1 MGSPGLPPRWWGGRC
16 IPKRNFNLSQSTLV
30 GRAAESPG
38 PGQQRPPS
46 ARVTSSLTTWEEEQ
60 SRPVPFSQ
68 SSQGRCIARHLP
80 LLLFYSKLTCPC
92 LFGDKWTT
100 GSCRISLPLG
110 LSRNVGSTFDT
121 AGRWHVGS
129 ATQHRALW
137 CRPKQTQAHVDKWR
151 QLATAPLSSLTSKL
165 WISAISLL
173 RVYTID
179 SMSETKWLMGKAC
192 SWWPHEQSQ
201 VPPNQRPWT
210 TRQS

>member
-1 MGSPGLPPRWWGGRC
+1 MGSRGLPSRRWGGRSV
-16 IPKRNFNLSQSTLV
+16 PKRNFNLSPSNLV
-30 GRAAESPG
+30 GSRKPRARTAKA
-38 PGQQRPPS
+38 PS
-46 ARVTSSLTTWEEEQ
+46 ARMTSSLTTWEEEQ
-60 SRPVPFSQ
+60 GRPVPISQ
-68 SSQGRCIARHLP
+68 PPQGRCMARNLP
-80 LLLFYSKLTCPC
+80 FLLFHSELTCPC

-129 ATQHRALW
+129 ATQHRTLW
-137 CRPKQTQAHVDKWR
+137 CRPEQTQAQVDRWR

-165 WISAISLL
+165 GILAISLL